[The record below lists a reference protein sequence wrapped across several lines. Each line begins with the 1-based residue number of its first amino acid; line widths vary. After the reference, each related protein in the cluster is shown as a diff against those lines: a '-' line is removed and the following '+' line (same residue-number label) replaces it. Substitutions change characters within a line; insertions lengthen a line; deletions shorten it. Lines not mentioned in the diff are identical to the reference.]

1 MTRRL
6 GDRSLV
12 TLRVEDHTYILTAD
26 GIELGSS
33 AAEPTPSVVVLG
45 PSVSSVASSL
55 WPDFNSRIS
64 ASRCG
69 PEARLKWT
77 GSRTGSDEAVMA
89 AWEQNRVEAASR
101 GTRIHADIETL
112 LLGMAPCQ
120 LMPVPETL
128 CPVVAAWIAN
138 RYPPEK
144 YLLFPEL
151 IVYGTAYDGGRIIPG
166 TIDLAAVHR
175 YTGTVTLVDWKT
187 GSVDDKKG
195 AKDPV
200 FGIKGTRL
208 AKYSIQLGLYKLI
221 LERHYGVTVDT
232 LEVVQITPGFEPT
245 VYPAKPEL
253 TTADLCASIAA
264 MVDDGATG

>member
-1 MTRRL
+1 M
-6 GDRSLV
+6 
-12 TLRVEDHTYILTAD
+12 
-26 GIELGSS
+26 
-33 AAEPTPSVVVLG
+33 
-45 PSVSSVASSL
+45 SSVASSL
-55 WPDFNSRIS
+55 WPDFNSRTS

-77 GSRTGSDEAVMA
+77 GSPTGSDEAVMA
-89 AWEQNRVEAASR
+89 AWERNRVEAAYR
-101 GTRIHADIETL
+101 GTRIHAEIETL

-120 LMPVPETL
+120 LAPVPETL
-128 CPVVAAWIAN
+128 CPVVATWIAD

-144 YLLFPEL
+144 YLLYPEL
-151 IVYGTAYDGGRIIPG
+151 IVYGSAYDGGRIIPG

-175 YTGTVTLVDWKT
+175 YTGDVTLVDWKT

-195 AKDPV
+195 AKDKV

-253 TTADLCASIAA
+253 TRADLCASIAA
-264 MVDDGATG
+264 MFDNEGATE